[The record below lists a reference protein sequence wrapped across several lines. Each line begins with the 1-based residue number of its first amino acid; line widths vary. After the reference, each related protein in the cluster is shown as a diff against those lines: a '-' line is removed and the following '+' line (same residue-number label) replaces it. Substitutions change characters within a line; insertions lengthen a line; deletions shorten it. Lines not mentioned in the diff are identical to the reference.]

1 MISDLM
7 KVMNKQKIESTEPKK
22 LIEEIKR
29 LRKRIRE
36 LEQENKI
43 LQDQNNKTNYRL
55 YRDIER

>member
-29 LRKRIRE
+29 LRKRIKE

>member
-1 MISDLM
+1 M